1 MSRPAEGAAPSS
13 DARAPDAWA
22 KRFDRQARF
31 APLGAAGQARLQR
44 ASVLVVGCGALG
56 GAAAHALARCG
67 IGRLVIADRDVVEE
81 SNLPRQVLF
90 TNAQLGLPKV
100 EAAAATL
107 AAIGGPT
114 RVEPNALHVDARAL
128 ESLGAGVDLVVD
140 GTDNLATR
148 YLLNDW
154 AVARRIPWIY
164 AGVVGASGLVLGVRP
179 GRGPCLRC
187 LFPTPAPA
195 GSLETCESAGVILP
209 AVELVSALQIALALR
224 WLAAEQLPAETSEA
238 LQRVDVWRGECASLA
253 LERDPQCP
261 CCGAGRYEFLDAAP
275 ERAPVAL
282 CGRNT
287 VQIQARAASGAQR
300 LDTAALAARLGAAGV
315 RVERAGSLLRFEA
328 EAVRFTL
335 FPDGR
340 ALLEGIADLDRA
352 RALYDRWIGR

>member
-1 MSRPAEGAAPSS
+1 MNREDGT
-13 DARAPDAWA
+13 PDAWS

-67 IGRLVIADRDVVEE
+67 IGRLVIADRDIVEE

-90 TNAQLGLPKV
+90 TGAQLGLPKV
-100 EAAAATL
+100 DAAAATL
-107 AAIGGPT
+107 ASIGGPT
-114 RVEPNALHVDARAL
+114 RVEPHALHVDARVL
-128 ESLGAGVDLVVD
+128 ERLGTGVDLVVD

-148 YLLNDW
+148 YLVNDW
-154 AVARRIPWIY
+154 SVAREVPWIY

-179 GRGPCLRC
+179 RRGPCLRC

-224 WLAAEQLPAETSEA
+224 WLSAAALPSAAEEP
-238 LQRVDVWRGECASLA
+238 LQRVDAWRGECASLA
-253 LERDPQCP
+253 IARDPACP
-261 CCGAGRYEFLDAAP
+261 CCGAGRYEFLEAPP
-275 ERAPVAL
+275 ERAPVVL

-287 VQIQARAASGAQR
+287 VQIQARAPGGVQR
-300 LDTAALAARLGAAGV
+300 FDAEALAGRLAGAGV
-315 RVERAGSLLRFEA
+315 RVERAGSLLRFAA
-328 EAVRFTL
+328 EDVRFTL

-340 ALLEGIADLDRA
+340 ALLEGTADEDRA